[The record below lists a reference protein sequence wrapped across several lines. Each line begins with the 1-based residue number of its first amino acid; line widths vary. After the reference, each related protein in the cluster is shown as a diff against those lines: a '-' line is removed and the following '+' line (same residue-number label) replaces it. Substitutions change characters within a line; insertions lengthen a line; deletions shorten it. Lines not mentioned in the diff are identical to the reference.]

1 MTPDLPAVFV
11 KNVTQAFTA
20 DGVRWLRDLPALLD
34 GTARRWELSL
44 GEPFQLSYNYVCAAT
59 RADGT
64 PAVLK
69 VGVPNREL
77 TSEINTLRLYAGA
90 GACHLLEADADLGVI
105 LLERV
110 LPGTMLAALKE
121 DDQATEIAADLL
133 LKIRRPVGD
142 PEKFLSLR
150 GWFDELKKL
159 RPRFGGG
166 TGPFPEKLVTTVEA
180 LLPDLFA
187 SSGPDVLLHGDFHH
201 YNILLA
207 DRGWLVIDPKG
218 VAGPADYE
226 VGPLLMNPLPE
237 RLEEIQAIR
246 RTQRRLAILSERLGV
261 DRERLRAWAICHGLL
276 SSWWD
281 LAEDGTGAENSRAW
295 AETFLKIG
303 DLSH

>member
-1 MTPDLPAVFV
+1 MTLDLPAAFV
-11 KNVTQAFTA
+11 KNVTQSFARE
-20 DGVRWLRDLPALLD
+20 GERWLIDLPALLD
-34 GTARRWELSL
+34 EAARRWDLFL
-44 GEPFQLSYNYVCAAT
+44 GEPFLLSYNYVCAAT

-77 TSEINTLRLYAGA
+77 TSEINTLRLYAGG
-90 GACHLLEADADLGVI
+90 GACRLLEADADLGM
-105 LLERV
+105 LLVERL
-110 LPGTMLAALKE
+110 LPGTMLATLKD
-121 DDQATEIAADLL
+121 DDQATEIAAEVL
-133 LKIRRPVGD
+133 LKIRRPVSA

-150 GWFDELKKL
+150 GWFNELKKL

-180 LLPDLFA
+180 LLPDLFT

-218 VAGPADYE
+218 VAGPAEYE
-226 VGPLLMNPLPE
+226 IGPLLMNPWNEMP
-237 RLEEIQAIR
+237 EEIEAIR
-246 RTQRRLAILSERLGV
+246 RTQRRIAILSERLGV
-261 DRERLRAWAICHGLL
+261 DRESLRAWAICHSLL

-281 LAEDGTGAENSRAW
+281 LAEDGTGGEYSRAW
-295 AETFLKIG
+295 TEIFFKF
-303 DLSH
+303 SK